1 MKLHLGSLHS
11 CVIATVLLFPTAGY
25 PQIEEIV
32 VTAQKR
38 EENLQDTPIAITAFT
53 EQSLEARLINDISK
67 LADFTPNMIFD
78 TTTPISGLSNGAAVF
93 IRGIGQ
99 WDYALTTDPGVG
111 TYIDGVYSSRAAGGV
126 LDVVDIERIEIL
138 RGSQG
143 TLFGRN
149 TIGGAINITTKRPA
163 DTFGGM
169 VEATFGEFERRDFK
183 GSLDVPVT
191 DRFRTKFAFS
201 SKNRNGFVDR
211 ILVGDRLGNE
221 DRQSVRG
228 SFLLQP
234 TDDIELY
241 ATVDYTNIDEQSAG
255 SVLVGITEFPGVPEQ
270 GLAPSSTWA
279 YNQVFV
285 PANPGAVPYTP
296 EEFIPDKKDQTYG
309 TGLNGT
315 DLEIF
320 GSNLTFTWSLPWF
333 EFKSISAYRETEGEF
348 YRDPDNSSVGITES
362 YYPDYRHEQF
372 SQELQVTGRAF
383 DERLQYVLGGYYFE
397 EDGKNFDFVPIFGA
411 IPTPVGLV
419 ALPLYINDSMIVD
432 NISKAVFGQGSF
444 DLTDKISL
452 TFGIRYTEDKK
463 GFAYHQYISPDDP
476 GGGERVIPGMIA
488 VVSLLG
494 PPIPA
499 PGLADELILWD
510 EVSDKYSET
519 NFRAG
524 IEYQL
529 NDDTLFYFTYADG
542 YKSGGFNYRYVVPR
556 AEPLAFDP
564 ETLESF
570 EAGVKWQGLG
580 DRLRINAAGFV
591 SEYSDVQ
598 IQLFETGGGPLTQN
612 GGVVDII
619 GVEVELTA
627 VPHERL
633 LLNAGFG
640 YIDAEYDEL
649 NLPTTNVA
657 QGISL
662 GHKLANTPETT
673 VNVSAEYS
681 HPLPWGSLSVRG
693 DYRYTDDL
701 HNDAQNSPFLYQDG
715 YHTVN
720 ASLTLSAGNWEFS
733 VFGTNLTDKRFI
745 TSGDSNF
752 GLGFHE
758 ANYNRP
764 REFGGLLRYRF

>member
-1 MKLHLGSLHS
+1 MKRHLNSLLVS
-11 CVIATVLLFPTAGY
+11 VALVGMVLPTAAY

-53 EQSLEARLINDISK
+53 EEALEARMISDISK
-67 LADFTPNMIFD
+67 LADFTPNVIFD
-78 TTTPISGLSNGAAVF
+78 TTAPISGLSNGAAVF

-99 WDYALTTDPGVG
+99 LDFAMTTDPGVG
-111 TYIDGVYSSRAAGGV
+111 TYIDGVYSSRAVGGV

-163 DTFGGM
+163 ETFGGM
-169 VEATFGEFERRDFK
+169 LEATFGEFERTDFK

-191 DRFRTKFAFS
+191 DKFRTKFAFS

-211 ILVGDRLGNE
+211 IAVGDRLGDE
-221 DRQSVRG
+221 DRQSVRA

-234 TDDIELY
+234 ADAIEMY
-241 ATVDYTNIDEQSAG
+241 ATVDYTSIDEQSAG
-255 SVLVGITEFPGVPEQ
+255 SVMVGITEFTGDPAQ
-270 GLAPSSTWA
+270 GLTPSSTWA

-285 PANPGAVPYTP
+285 PANPGAAPYTLN
-296 EEFIPDKKDQTYG
+296 EFLPGAADQTLA
-309 TGLNGT
+309 TGPTGT
-315 DLEIF
+315 DLESF
-320 GSNLTFTWSLPWF
+320 GATLTFTWSLPWF
-333 EFKSISAYRETEGEF
+333 EFKSISSYRDTEGEF
-348 YRDPDNSSVGITES
+348 YRDPDNSSVEITETS
-362 YYPDYRHEQF
+362 NPNYNHEQF
-372 SQELQVTGRAF
+372 SQELQLTGAGF
-383 DERLQYVLGGYYFE
+383 NERLQYVLGAYYFE
-397 EDGKNFDFVPIFGA
+397 EDGTDDVFVPIYGA
-411 IPTPVGLV
+411 LPTPVGLV
-419 ALPLYINDSMIVD
+419 ALPLYINNYSTVD
-432 NISKAVFGQGSF
+432 NDSKAVFGQGT
-444 DLTDKISL
+444 LAVTEQIAL
-452 TFGIRYTEDKK
+452 TFGMRYTEDKK
-463 GFAYHQYISPDDP
+463 GFGYRQYISPDPFP
-476 GGGERVIPGMIA
+476 GNIA
-488 VVSLLG
+488 VVAILG
-494 PPIPA
+494 PPFAVPGPA
-499 PGLADELILWD
+499 DALVMWDKVSEKFNEL
-510 EVSDKYSET
+510 

-524 IEYQL
+524 IDYQL
-529 NDDTLFYFTYADG
+529 NDDTLLYFTYADG

-556 AEPLAFDP
+556 LDPLPFDP
-564 ETLESF
+564 ETLESY
-570 EAGVKWQGLG
+570 EVGVKWQGLD

-612 GGVVDII
+612 AGVADII

-627 VPHERL
+627 ALHERL

-657 QGISL
+657 QAVNL
-662 GHKLANTPETT
+662 DTKLPNTPETT
-673 VNVSAEYS
+673 VNVSAQYS
-681 HPLPWGSLSVRG
+681 HPLPWGSLIVRG

-701 HNDAQNSPFLYQDG
+701 YNDAQNSPFLYQDG

-720 ASLTLSAGNWEFS
+720 ASLTFSTGNWEFS
-733 VFGTNLTDKRFI
+733 VFGVNLTDKRFI

>member
-1 MKLHLGSLHS
+1 MKHQFNSLLLS
-11 CVIATVLLFPTAGY
+11 VVVTGLLFPAISHA
-25 PQIEEIV
+25 QIEEIV

-53 EQSLEARLINDISK
+53 EESLEGRMINDISK
-67 LADFTPNMIFD
+67 LADFTPNVIFD

-99 WDYALTTDPGVG
+99 LDFAMTTDPGVG
-111 TYIDGVYSSRAAGGV
+111 TYIDGVYSSRAVGGV

-163 DTFGGM
+163 ETFGGM
-169 VEATFGEFERRDFK
+169 VEATFGEFERTDFK
-183 GSLDVPVT
+183 GSVDIPIAEKFL
-191 DRFRTKFAFS
+191 TKFAFS

-211 ILVGDRLGNE
+211 ITVGDRLGDE
-221 DRQSVRG
+221 DRQSARG
-228 SFLLQP
+228 SFLLQA

-241 ATVDYTNIDEQSAG
+241 ATVDYTSINEQSAG
-255 SVLVGITEFPGVPEQ
+255 SVMVGITEFPGAPPL
-270 GLAPSSTWA
+270 LAPSSTWA

-285 PANPGAVPYTP
+285 PANPGAVPYTAQ
-296 EEFIPDKKDQTYG
+296 EFLLDGNDRTLA
-309 TGLNGT
+309 TGPTGT
-315 DLEIF
+315 DLESV
-320 GSNLTFTWSLPWF
+320 GATLTFTWSLPWV
-333 EFKSISAYRETEGEF
+333 EFKSITSYRDTEGEF
-348 YRDPDNSSVGITES
+348 YRDADNSSVQITETS
-362 YYPDYRHEQF
+362 NPNYNHEQF
-372 SQELQVTGRAF
+372 SEELQLTGRLF
-383 DERLQYVLGGYYFE
+383 NERLQYVLGAYYFE
-397 EDGKNFDFVPIFGA
+397 EDGTDDVFVPIYGA
-411 IPTPVGLV
+411 LPTPAGLI
-419 ALPLYINDSMIVD
+419 ALPLFINNYVLVD
-432 NISKAVFGQGSF
+432 NDSKAVFGQGTF
-444 DLTDKISL
+444 DVTDQIAL
-452 TFGIRYTEDKK
+452 TFGLRYTEDQK
-463 GFAYHQYISPDDP
+463 GFGYRQYISPDP
-476 GGGERVIPGMIA
+476 AGAIA
-488 VVSLLG
+488 VLALLG
-494 PPIPA
+494 PPVTVPGPA
-499 PGLADELILWD
+499 GDVVFWD
-510 EVSDKYSET
+510 EVSDEFSEL
-519 NFRAG
+519 NIRAG
-524 IEYQL
+524 IEYQF

-542 YKSGGFNYRYVVPR
+542 YKSGGFNFRYVVPR
-556 AEPLAFDP
+556 PVPLAFDP
-564 ETLESF
+564 ETLESY
-570 EAGVKWQGLG
+570 EVGVKWQGLD

-612 GGVVDII
+612 AGVADII
-619 GVEVELTA
+619 GVEVEVTA

-657 QGISL
+657 QAISL
-662 GHKLANTPETT
+662 ETKLPNTPETT
-673 VNVSAEYS
+673 VNISAEYS
-681 HPLPWGSLSVRG
+681 HPLTWGSLVVRG
-693 DYRYTDDL
+693 NYRYTDDL
-701 HNDAQNSPFLYQDG
+701 YNDAQNSPFLYQDG

-720 ASLTLSAGNWEFS
+720 ASLTFTAGSWEFS

-764 REFGGLLRYRF
+764 REFGGLIRYRF

>member
-1 MKLHLGSLHS
+1 MKRYLNSLILGAAL
-11 CVIATVLLFPTAGY
+11 VVLVLPTAGY

-53 EQSLEARLINDISK
+53 EEALEGRMINDISK
-67 LADFTPNMIFD
+67 LADFTPNVIFD

-99 WDYALTTDPGVG
+99 LDFAMTTDPGVG
-111 TYIDGVYSSRAAGGV
+111 TYIDGVYSSRAVGGV

-163 DTFGGM
+163 REFGGM
-169 VEATFGEFERRDFK
+169 VEATIGEFERTDFK

-191 DRFRTKFAFS
+191 DSFRTKFAFS

-211 ILVGDRLGNE
+211 LAIGDRLGDE

-228 SFLLQP
+228 SFLLEA

-241 ATVDYTNIDEQSAG
+241 ATVDYTSIDEQSAG
-255 SVLVGITEFPGVPEQ
+255 SVMVGITEFPGDPVQ

-285 PANPGAVPYTP
+285 PANPGARPYTL
-296 EEFIPDKKDQTYG
+296 EEFLPGEEDQTLA
-309 TGLNGT
+309 TGPTGT
-315 DLEIF
+315 DLESF
-320 GSNLTFTWSLPWF
+320 GATLTFTWSLPWF
-333 EFKSISAYRETEGEF
+333 EFKSISSYRDTEGEF
-348 YRDPDNSSVGITES
+348 YRDPDNSSVEITETTNPN
-362 YYPDYRHEQF
+362 YNHEQF
-372 SQELQVTGRAF
+372 SQEVQLTGRGF
-383 DERLQYVLGGYYFE
+383 NERLQYVLGAYYFE
-397 EDGKNFDFVPIFGA
+397 EDGTDDVFVPIYGA
-411 IPTPVGLV
+411 LPTPVGLI
-419 ALPLYINDSMIVD
+419 ALPLYINNYVTVD
-432 NISKAVFGQGSF
+432 NDSKAVFGQGTF
-444 DLTDKISL
+444 DVTEQIAL
-452 TFGIRYTEDKK
+452 TFGMRYTEDKK
-463 GFAYHQYISPDDP
+463 GFGYRQYISPDPFP
-476 GGGERVIPGMIA
+476 GNIA
-488 VVSLLG
+488 VLALLG
-494 PPIPA
+494 PPLTA
-499 PGLADELILWD
+499 PGPADALVLWD
-510 EVSDKYSET
+510 EVSEKFNEL

-524 IEYQL
+524 LEYQL

-542 YKSGGFNYRYVVPR
+542 YKSGGFNFRYVVPR
-556 AEPLAFDP
+556 LDPLPFDP
-564 ETLESF
+564 ETLESY
-570 EAGVKWQGLG
+570 EAGVKWQGLN

-612 GGVVDII
+612 AGVADII

-657 QGISL
+657 QAVNL
-662 GHKLANTPETT
+662 DTKLPNTPETT
-673 VNVSAEYS
+673 VNVSAEYD
-681 HPLPWGSLSVRG
+681 HPLPWGSLIVRG

-701 HNDAQNSPFLYQDG
+701 FNDAQNSPFLYQDG

-720 ASLTLSAGNWEFS
+720 VSLTFSAGNWEFS

-758 ANYNRP
+758 ANFNRP
-764 REFGGLLRYRF
+764 REFGGLIRYRF

>member
-1 MKLHLGSLHS
+1 MKRKFNILPL
-11 CVIATVLLFPTAGY
+11 CVALVVLALPAAGNA
-25 PQIEEIV
+25 QIEEIV

-53 EQSLEARLINDISK
+53 EEALEGRLINDISK
-67 LADFTPNMIFD
+67 LADFTPNVIFD
-78 TTTPISGLSNGAAVF
+78 TTAPISGLSNGAAVF

-99 WDYALTTDPGVG
+99 LDFAMTTDPGVG
-111 TYIDGVYSSRAAGGV
+111 TYIDGVYSSRAVGGV

-163 DTFGGM
+163 ETFGGM
-169 VEATFGEFERRDFK
+169 VEATFGEFERTDFK

-211 ILVGDRLGNE
+211 IAVGDRLGDE
-221 DRQSVRG
+221 DRQSARG
-228 SFLLQP
+228 SFLLEP
-234 TDDIELY
+234 ADNIELY

-255 SVLVGITEFPGVPEQ
+255 SVMVGITEFPGDPIQ
-270 GLAPSSTWA
+270 GLVPSSTWA
-279 YNQVFV
+279 YNRVFV
-285 PANPGAVPYTP
+285 PANPGAAPYTL
-296 EEFIPDKKDQTYG
+296 EEFLPGEQDQTLA
-309 TGLNGT
+309 TGPTGT
-315 DLEIF
+315 DLESF
-320 GSNLTFTWSLPWF
+320 GATLTFTWSLPWF
-333 EFKSISAYRETEGEF
+333 EFKSITSYRDTEGEF
-348 YRDPDNSSVGITES
+348 YRDPDNSSVEITETTNPN
-362 YYPDYRHEQF
+362 YNHEQF
-372 SQELQVTGRAF
+372 SQELQLTGRGF
-383 DERLQYVLGGYYFE
+383 NERLQYVLGAYYFE
-397 EDGKNFDFVPIFGA
+397 EDGTDDVFVPIYGA
-411 IPTPVGLV
+411 LPTPAGLI
-419 ALPLYINDSMIVD
+419 ALPLYINNYVTVD
-432 NISKAVFGQGSF
+432 NDSKAVFGQGTF
-444 DLTDKISL
+444 DLTDQIAL
-452 TFGIRYTEDKK
+452 TFGMRYTEDKK
-463 GFAYHQYISPDDP
+463 GFGYRQYISPDPFP
-476 GGGERVIPGMIA
+476 GNIA
-488 VVSLLG
+488 VVALLG
-494 PPIPA
+494 PPVAA
-499 PGLADELILWD
+499 PGPADALVLWD
-510 EVSDKYSET
+510 EVTEKFDEL

-524 IEYQL
+524 LEYQL

-542 YKSGGFNYRYVVPR
+542 YKSGGFNFRYVVPR
-556 AEPLAFDP
+556 VEPLPFDP
-564 ETLESF
+564 ETLESY
-570 EAGVKWQGLG
+570 EVGVKWQGLD

-612 GGVVDII
+612 AGVADII

-627 VPHERL
+627 VPHDRL

-657 QGISL
+657 QAVNL
-662 GHKLANTPETT
+662 DTKLPNTPETT

-681 HPLPWGSLSVRG
+681 HLLPWGSLVVRG
-693 DYRYTDDL
+693 DYRYTNDL
-701 HNDAQNSPFLYQDG
+701 YNDAQNSPFLYQDG

-720 ASLTLSAGNWEFS
+720 ASLTFATGNWELS
-733 VFGTNLTDKRFI
+733 VFGANLTDKRFI

-764 REFGGLLRYRF
+764 REFGGLIRYRF

>member
-1 MKLHLGSLHS
+1 MQLQLDSLPWY
-11 CVIATVLLFPTAGY
+11 VMATILLFPLTGY
-25 PQIEEIV
+25 SQIEEIV

-53 EQSLEARLINDISK
+53 EEALEARMINDISK
-67 LADFTPNMIFD
+67 LADFTPNVIFD

-99 WDYALTTDPGVG
+99 LDFAMTTDPGVG
-111 TYIDGVYSSRAAGGV
+111 TYIDGVYSSRAVGGV

-163 DTFGGM
+163 KEFGGM

-191 DRFRTKFAFS
+191 DKFRTKFAFS

-211 ILVGDRLGNE
+211 VLVGDRLGDE

-234 TDDIELY
+234 TDAIDLY
-241 ATVDYTNIDEQSAG
+241 ATVDYTSIDEQSAG
-255 SVLVGITEFPGVPEQ
+255 TVMVGITEFPGEPSQ

-285 PANPGAVPYTP
+285 PANPGVTPYSL
-296 EEFIPDKKDQTYG
+296 EEFLPDRKDQTYA

-320 GSNLTFTWSLPWF
+320 GSTLTFSWSLPWF
-333 EFKSISAYRETEGEF
+333 EFKSITSYRETEGNF
-348 YRDPDNSSVGITES
+348 YRDPDNSPAQITES
-362 YYPDYRHEQF
+362 YNPDYNHEQL
-372 SQELQVTGRAF
+372 SQEVQLTGQGF
-383 DERLQYVLGGYYFE
+383 NDRLDYVLGAYYFE
-397 EDGKNFDFVPIFGA
+397 EDGEDFVFVPIYGA
-411 IPTPVGLV
+411 IPTPGGLLG
-419 ALPLYINDSMIVD
+419 LPLYINNFMTID
-432 NISKAVFGQGSF
+432 NTSKAIFGQGTF
-444 DLTDKISL
+444 DITEQLAV
-452 TFGIRYTEDKK
+452 TFGMRYTEDKK
-463 GFAYHQYISPDDP
+463 GFGYRQYISPDDP
-476 GGGERVIPGMIA
+476 GGGATIIPGIITVA
-488 VVSLLG
+488 AILG

-499 PGLADELILWD
+499 PGPADALIAWD
-510 EVSDKYSET
+510 EVSDQFSEL

-524 IEYQL
+524 LEYQL
-529 NDDTLFYFTYADG
+529 NDDTLLYFTYADG
-542 YKSGGFNYRYVVPR
+542 YKSGGFNFRYVVSR
-556 AEPLAFDP
+556 VDPLPFDP
-564 ETLESF
+564 ETLESYEVGF
-570 EAGVKWQGLG
+570 KWQGLD
-580 DRLRINAAGFV
+580 DRLRVNAAGFI
-591 SEYSDVQ
+591 SEYGDVQ

-612 GGVVDII
+612 AGVADII

-657 QGISL
+657 QAVNL
-662 GHKLANTPETT
+662 DTKLPNTPETT
-673 VNVSAEYS
+673 VNVSAEYN

-701 HNDAQNSPFLYQDG
+701 YNDAQNSPFLYQDG
-715 YHTVN
+715 YSMVN
-720 ASLTLSAGNWEFS
+720 ASVSLTVGGWEFS
-733 VFGTNLTDKRFI
+733 VFGVNLTDKRVI

-764 REFGGLLRYRF
+764 REFGGLVRYRF

>member
-1 MKLHLGSLHS
+1 MKRHLNSLLVS
-11 CVIATVLLFPTAGY
+11 VALVGMVLPTAAY

-53 EQSLEARLINDISK
+53 EEALEARMISDISK
-67 LADFTPNMIFD
+67 LADFTPNVIFD
-78 TTTPISGLSNGAAVF
+78 TTAPISGLSNGAAVF

-99 WDYALTTDPGVG
+99 LDFAMTTDPGVG
-111 TYIDGVYSSRAAGGV
+111 TYIDGVYSSRAVGGV

-163 DTFGGM
+163 ETFGGM
-169 VEATFGEFERRDFK
+169 LEATFGEFERTDFK

-191 DRFRTKFAFS
+191 DKFRTKFAFS

-211 ILVGDRLGNE
+211 IAVGDRLGDE
-221 DRQSVRG
+221 DRQSVRA

-234 TDDIELY
+234 ADAIEMY
-241 ATVDYTNIDEQSAG
+241 ATVDYTSIDEQSAG
-255 SVLVGITEFPGVPEQ
+255 SVMVGITEFTGDPAQ
-270 GLAPSSTWA
+270 GLTPSSTWA

-285 PANPGAVPYTP
+285 PANPGAAPYTLN
-296 EEFIPDKKDQTYG
+296 EFLPGAADQTLA
-309 TGLNGT
+309 TGPTGT
-315 DLEIF
+315 DLESF
-320 GSNLTFTWSLPWF
+320 GATLTFTWSLPWF
-333 EFKSISAYRETEGEF
+333 EFKSISSYRDTEGEF
-348 YRDPDNSSVGITES
+348 YRDPDNSSVEITETS
-362 YYPDYRHEQF
+362 NPNYNHEQF
-372 SQELQVTGRAF
+372 SQELQLTGAGF
-383 DERLQYVLGGYYFE
+383 NERLQYVLGAYYFE
-397 EDGKNFDFVPIFGA
+397 EDGTDDVFVPIYGA
-411 IPTPVGLV
+411 LPTPVGLV
-419 ALPLYINDSMIVD
+419 ALPLYINNYSTVD
-432 NISKAVFGQGSF
+432 NDSKAVFGQGTF
-444 DLTDKISL
+444 AVTEQIAL
-452 TFGIRYTEDKK
+452 TFGMRYTEDKK
-463 GFAYHQYISPDDP
+463 GFGYRQYISPDPFP
-476 GGGERVIPGMIA
+476 GNIA
-488 VVSLLG
+488 VVAILG
-494 PPIPA
+494 PPFAVPGPA
-499 PGLADELILWD
+499 DALVMWDKVSEKFNEL
-510 EVSDKYSET
+510 

-524 IEYQL
+524 IDYQL
-529 NDDTLFYFTYADG
+529 NDDTLLYFTYADG

-556 AEPLAFDP
+556 LDPLPFDP
-564 ETLESF
+564 ETLESY
-570 EAGVKWQGLG
+570 EVGVKWQGLD

-612 GGVVDII
+612 AGVADII

-627 VPHERL
+627 ALHERL

-657 QGISL
+657 QAVNL
-662 GHKLANTPETT
+662 DTKLPNTPETT
-673 VNVSAEYS
+673 VNVSAQYS
-681 HPLPWGSLSVRG
+681 HPLPWGSLIVRG

-701 HNDAQNSPFLYQDG
+701 YNDAQNSPFLYQDG

-720 ASLTLSAGNWEFS
+720 ASLTFSAGNWEFS
-733 VFGTNLTDKRFI
+733 VFGVNLTDKRFI

-764 REFGGLLRYRF
+764 REFGGMLRYRF